1 MVSFHRSADVAT
13 DQTVDEGVTL
23 SLPSEHAGAAAFPR
37 VNLMPD
43 IVAAEARTHRAKL
56 VLVGAAT
63 ASILVVGGLYLMA
76 AGTVS
81 AAQDQLDQAQA
92 RSASL
97 ATEAAKYADVPAVQ
111 AQVQNAQ
118 AQTYQAMGGE
128 VRWSFLLN
136 NLALTIPPGTTLN
149 TFTGTVNPN
158 PPTTSTAALP
168 ASVASSPFVSVL
180 GHPGVGTITYAG
192 AAMGYP
198 NVANFLDA
206 QAKQATLLDPYVTS
220 VIAGATG
227 ETGSDKGVTFSSS
240 ATVTATALSHR
251 YDAKAGS

>member
-23 SLPSEHAGAAAFPR
+23 SLPSEPGGAAAFPR

-43 IVAAEARTHRAKL
+43 IVAVEARTHRAKL
-56 VLVGAAT
+56 VLVGAAA
-63 ASILVVGGLYLMA
+63 ASVLVVGGLFLMA
-76 AGTVS
+76 HSTVS

-111 AQVQNAQ
+111 AQVKSAQ

-136 NLALTIPPGTTLN
+136 NLALTIAPGTAIS
-149 TFTGTVNPN
+149 TFTGMVNPN
-158 PPTTSTAALP
+158 APTTSPAAGP
-168 ASVASSPFVSVL
+168 ASVTSSPFVSVL
-180 GHPGVGTITYAG
+180 GHPGIGTITYAG
-192 AAMGYP
+192 EAMGYP
-198 NVANFLDA
+198 NVASFLDA
-206 QAKQATLLDPYVTS
+206 QAKQATLVDPYVTS
-220 VIAGATG
+220 VIAGAKG
-227 ETGSDKGVTFSSS
+227 ATGSDKGVTFSSS
-240 ATVTATALSHR
+240 ATVTANALSHR